1 LDYFSKKKDV
11 IEINNYSK
19 DEFKNFFEA
28 HEHGIRAITRVS
40 ENGKIIFTYPIV
52 ESAINAYISKQQH
65 NKEVLENRKPVI
77 SEVFTAVQGYKTIAI
92 VCPIFNNGN
101 FKGAISF
108 LVNYEN
114 MVNKIISPIAK
125 QKGVN
130 SILISEKG
138 NQIYFSDNDSNIQTN
153 NKLQFDKTVI
163 LKSISDKHSENLEH
177 VINFSGTSNNKNQQ
191 KQIIFDKVDLG
202 NTFWVVG
209 VIVNISDILKINRGF
224 IWKFA
229 SLFFIIGLIV
239 TVLGFLY
246 YRSEKR
252 NAQLLHIKENKYKD
266 ELKKLVEIR
275 TAELNELNKSLEND
289 LITRREIEKD
299 LIHAIK
305 KAEQSDRIKSDFLAQ
320 ISHEIRTPIN
330 TIISFSN
337 LIKDELIDK
346 ISDELKYGFSG
357 INNAGKRLIR
367 TIDLI
372 LNMSDAHAGT
382 SGYTPSKINLATD
395 IIDKI
400 LAEYKHQIKEKNL
413 ELEFNTKTVDPNITA
428 DLYTVEHIFTNLI
441 DNAVKYTNQGKIEID
456 LLRNEKNNLKVVVKD
471 SGVGISKDYIPK
483 IFDEFSQEDVG
494 YTRRYE
500 GNGLGL
506 ALVKKYCEINHAE
519 ISVESEKG
527 KGSAF
532 TVTFLESN

>member
-1 LDYFSKKKDV
+1 MKKLFAVLIFLSSITIGIFLTLILYQEVERQTLESQKEQQEIFLRQLSFSIENYFTEMFHSLDYFSKKKDV

-52 ESAINAYISKQQH
+52 ESAINADISKQQH

-209 VIVNISDILKINRGF
+209 VIVNVSDVLKINRG
-224 IWKFA
+224 
-229 SLFFIIGLIV
+229 
-239 TVLGFLY
+239 
-246 YRSEKR
+246 
-252 NAQLLHIKENKYKD
+252 
-266 ELKKLVEIR
+266 
-275 TAELNELNKSLEND
+275 
-289 LITRREIEKD
+289 
-299 LIHAIK
+299 
-305 KAEQSDRIKSDFLAQ
+305 
-320 ISHEIRTPIN
+320 
-330 TIISFSN
+330 
-337 LIKDELIDK
+337 
-346 ISDELKYGFSG
+346 
-357 INNAGKRLIR
+357 
-367 TIDLI
+367 
-372 LNMSDAHAGT
+372 
-382 SGYTPSKINLATD
+382 
-395 IIDKI
+395 
-400 LAEYKHQIKEKNL
+400 
-413 ELEFNTKTVDPNITA
+413 
-428 DLYTVEHIFTNLI
+428 
-441 DNAVKYTNQGKIEID
+441 
-456 LLRNEKNNLKVVVKD
+456 
-471 SGVGISKDYIPK
+471 
-483 IFDEFSQEDVG
+483 
-494 YTRRYE
+494 
-500 GNGLGL
+500 
-506 ALVKKYCEINHAE
+506 
-519 ISVESEKG
+519 
-527 KGSAF
+527 
-532 TVTFLESN
+532 